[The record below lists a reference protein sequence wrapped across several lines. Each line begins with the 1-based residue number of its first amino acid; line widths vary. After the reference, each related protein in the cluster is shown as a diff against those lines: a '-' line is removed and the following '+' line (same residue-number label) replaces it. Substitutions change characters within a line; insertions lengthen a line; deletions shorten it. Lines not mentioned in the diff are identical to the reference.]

1 MLKGINHVTL
11 RVRSLEQSETF
22 YCELLGFQ
30 RVGSR
35 PGMGFYSSGQH
46 NHELALVEDP
56 VFTKSASGTSGFE
69 HVAFTVENK
78 RELAFLYQ
86 RVIDA
91 EYPVSQGVD
100 HVISQSFY
108 VRDRDGYLVELTVD
122 TPRCDWKQNPD
133 AFRKDFPLDI

>member
-11 RVRSLEQSETF
+11 RVRSLERSEAF
-22 YCELLGFQ
+22 YCALLGFQ

-35 PGMGFYSSGQH
+35 PGMGFYSSGQY

-56 VFTKSASGTSGFE
+56 AFTKSASGASGFE

-78 RELAFLYQ
+78 KDLASLYQ
-86 RVIDA
+86 RIIDA
-91 EYPVSQGVD
+91 GYSVSQGVD

-108 VRDRDGYLVELTVD
+108 VRDKDRYLIELTVD
-122 TPRCDWKQNPD
+122 TPRPDWNQNPH
-133 AFRKDFPLDI
+133 AFKKDFQLDI